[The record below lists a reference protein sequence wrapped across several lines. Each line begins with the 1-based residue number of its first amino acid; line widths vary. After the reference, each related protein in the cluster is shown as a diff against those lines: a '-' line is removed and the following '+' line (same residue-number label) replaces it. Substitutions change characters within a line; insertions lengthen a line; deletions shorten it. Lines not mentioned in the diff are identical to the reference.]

1 LVAFSKWFRRL
12 QSARRYPLI
21 NVRVDVGL
29 PGFSQEHFTLA
40 WRQKF
45 GLLIKAKRLHGQS
58 ADEAK

>member
-1 LVAFSKWFRRL
+1 L

-29 PGFSQEHFTLA
+29 PGFSQEHFSALA